1 VPSIGSAAYAAVSCV
16 IPAYPAFSRG
26 APSERV
32 QPPASPAEGAGAGTG
47 RDEPPSRSQV
57 PPREGPMTQ
66 SRDDVIQQDIAD
78 LHKLGYAQE
87 LYRSMGGF
95 SNFAISF
102 SIISILTGAVILY
115 DYGLA
120 WAGTAAVMIG
130 WPLITVF
137 VLAIAASMGEIASAY
152 PTAGGLY
159 YWASRMKNKNWGWWT
174 AWLNLI
180 GQFAIVAGINF
191 AAAAFLNAT
200 IITPLLAN
208 VGITY
213 DNTTV
218 LLAIGDTAVLTGQL
232 VTMGILML
240 IQLVM
245 NIVGINLVA
254 LLNQV
259 SVWWHIVIVAAVVFL
274 VFLAGKPDES
284 GLTLFA
290 IQPQDVAGSWNNN
303 LGFVNLEYGPAISY
317 PLILAFF
324 FSLLQANWTYT
335 GYDASAHV
343 AEETIGARVSSAW
356 GIFLSVAVSA
366 VVGFVFLLALST
378 HLPDLST
385 LFPAELTEENL
396 AGASQYYF
404 GGGVAVIAI
413 LQYNLGQLGDLLAAG
428 IAIAMAF
435 CGLSSV
441 ASAGRMLFA
450 FSRDD
455 GLPGSG
461 WLKRVSHRYRTPA
474 NALTAIVL
482 VAWLFSV
489 AAGVVGGGTAIVIVT
504 AISTIFLYAAYGIVI
519 YLGATTQDW
528 LSERVWS
535 LGRWS
540 KPIAWLSV
548 FWVIVLMVLFSFP
561 TSGNISWPFMA
572 ATVLFLLIYYF
583 ASARRN
589 FKGPQRMGDSA
600 DLTEIEREFNQAAG
614 EVTTA

>member
-1 VPSIGSAAYAAVSCV
+1 
-16 IPAYPAFSRG
+16 
-26 APSERV
+26 
-32 QPPASPAEGAGAGTG
+32 
-47 RDEPPSRSQV
+47 
-57 PPREGPMTQ
+57 MTQ
-66 SRDDVIQQDIAD
+66 SRSRDDVIRQDVAD

-87 LYRSMGGF
+87 LLRSMGGF

-120 WAGTAAVMIG
+120 WAGTAAVLLG
-130 WPLITVF
+130 WPLITIF
-137 VLAIAASMGEIASAY
+137 VLAIAAAMAEVASAY

-159 YWASRMKNKNWGWWT
+159 YWASRMKNKEWGWWT

-180 GQFAIVAGINF
+180 GQFAIVAGINY
-191 AAAAFLNAT
+191 AAAGFLNAT

-208 VGITY
+208 VGLDY
-213 DNTTV
+213 QNTSV
-218 LLAIGDTAVLTGQL
+218 FLGGILNGQL

-240 IQLVM
+240 IELAL
-245 NIVGINLVA
+245 NIGGINLVA

-274 VFLAGKPDES
+274 VFLAGKPDQS

-290 IQPQDVAGSWNNN
+290 VQPLDTAGSWDNN
-303 LGFVNLEYGPAISY
+303 LGFLHLTYGPASSY

-343 AEETIGARVSSAW
+343 AEETVGARVASAW

-378 HLPDLST
+378 HLPNLSA
-385 LFPAELTEENL
+385 LFPASLDDSATY
-396 AGASQYYF
+396 SQYYF
-404 GGGVAVIAI
+404 GGGVAVIDI
-413 LQYNLGQLGDLLAAG
+413 LRYNLGQLGDLLSAG

-461 WLKRVSHRYRTPA
+461 WLKRVSHRFRTPA
-474 NALTAIVL
+474 NSLTAIVV

-489 AAGVVGGGTAIVIVT
+489 AAFIVGTGTAIVIIT
-504 AISTIFLYAAYGIVI
+504 AISTIFLYAAYGVVI
-519 YLGATTQDW
+519 YLGATTQEW
-528 LSERVWS
+528 LKERVWS

-540 KPIAWLSV
+540 KPIAWV
-548 FWVIVLMVLFSFP
+548 AVAWVLVLMVLFSWP
-561 TSGNISWPFMA
+561 TSGNISWPFMVG
-572 ATVLFLLIYYF
+572 TVVLLLIYYF
-583 ASARRN
+583 GYAKSR
-589 FKGPQRMGDSA
+589 FMGPHAMGDTA
-600 DLTEIEREFNQAAG
+600 ELTEIEREFERAA
-614 EVTTA
+614 EELQTT

>member
-1 VPSIGSAAYAAVSCV
+1 
-16 IPAYPAFSRG
+16 
-26 APSERV
+26 
-32 QPPASPAEGAGAGTG
+32 
-47 RDEPPSRSQV
+47 
-57 PPREGPMTQ
+57 MTQ
-66 SRDDVIQQDIAD
+66 NRSRDDVIREDVAD

-87 LYRSMGGF
+87 LFRSMGGF

-120 WAGTAAVMIG
+120 WAGTAAVLIG
-130 WPLITVF
+130 WPLVTVF
-137 VLAIAASMGEIASAY
+137 VLAIAASMAEIASAY

-159 YWASRMKNKNWGWWT
+159 YWASRMRNKEWGWWT

-180 GQFAIVAGINF
+180 GQFAIVAGINY

-200 IITPLLAN
+200 LITPLLSN
-208 VGITY
+208 VGVEY
-213 DNTTV
+213 GNTTELIPG
-218 LLAIGDTAVLTGQL
+218 LLNGQL

-240 IQLVM
+240 IELAL
-245 NIVGINLVA
+245 NIAGINLVA

-259 SVWWHIVIVAAVVFL
+259 SVWWHIIIVAAIVVL
-274 VFLAGKPDES
+274 VFLAGKPDAS

-290 IQPQDVAGSWNNN
+290 VQPQDVAGSWANN
-303 LGFVNLEYGPAISY
+303 LGFVNFNYGAAITY
-317 PLILAFF
+317 IPLLAFF

-343 AEETIGARVSSAW
+343 AEETVGARVASAW

-366 VVGFVFLLALST
+366 VVGFVFLLALTT
-378 HLPDLST
+378 HLPDLTT
-385 LFPAELTEENL
+385 LFPADL
-396 AGASQYYF
+396 ATADAATYSQYYF
-404 GGGVAVIAI
+404 GGGAAVIDI
-413 LQYNLGQLGDLLAAG
+413 LVYNLGSLGNLLSAG

-461 WLKRVSHRYRTPA
+461 WLKKVSRQYRTPA
-474 NALTAIVL
+474 NSL
-482 VAWLFSV
+482 
-489 AAGVVGGGTAIVIVT
+489 TAIVIVAWLFTVAAFWVGAQGGPGGGGIAIVIIT
-504 AISTIFLYAAYGIVI
+504 AISTIFLYAAYGVVI
-519 YLGATTQDW
+519 FLGATTQGW

-540 KPIAWLSV
+540 KPIAWVAVAWIL
-548 FWVIVLMVLFSFP
+548 VLLVLFSFP

-572 ATVLFLLIYYF
+572 GTVVLLLIYYF
-583 ASARRN
+583 GYAKSR
-589 FKGPQRMGDSA
+589 FKGPRSMGDSA
-600 DLTEIEREFNQAAG
+600 ELTEIEREFEHAAE
-614 EVTTA
+614 EVAST

>member
-1 VPSIGSAAYAAVSCV
+1 
-16 IPAYPAFSRG
+16 
-26 APSERV
+26 
-32 QPPASPAEGAGAGTG
+32 
-47 RDEPPSRSQV
+47 
-57 PPREGPMTQ
+57 MTQ
-66 SRDDVIQQDIAD
+66 ASKREDAIQQDIAD

-87 LYRSMGGF
+87 LFRSMGGF

-137 VLAIAASMGEIASAY
+137 VLLIAASMSEIASAY

-200 IITPLLAN
+200 IITPILDRI
-208 VGITY
+208 GIVY
-213 DNTTV
+213 DNTTLV
-218 LLAIGDTAVLTGQL
+218 FGLSFLTGQI

-240 IQLVM
+240 IELAM
-245 NIVGINLVA
+245 NIAGINLVA
-254 LLNQV
+254 ILNQV
-259 SVWWHIVIVAAVVFL
+259 SVWWHIVIVAAVVVL

-284 GLTLFA
+284 GLTQFA

-303 LGFVNLEYGPAISY
+303 LGVVNLQYGPAISY

-343 AEETIGARVSSAW
+343 AEETVGARVASAW
-356 GIFLSVAVSA
+356 GLFMSVAVSA
-366 VVGFVFLLALST
+366 VVGFVFLVALST
-378 HLPDLST
+378 HLPNLST
-385 LFPAELTEENL
+385 LFPPVLDDTTL
-396 AGASQYYF
+396 PTASQYYF

-413 LQYNLGQLGDLLAAG
+413 LEHNLGDLGDILSAG

-441 ASAGRMLFA
+441 ASAGRMLYA

-461 WLKRVSHRYRTPA
+461 WLKKVSHRYRTPV
-474 NALTAIVL
+474 NSLIAIV
-482 VAWLFSV
+482 VISWLFTV

-504 AISTIFLYAAYGIVI
+504 AISTIFLYAAYGICI

-528 LSERVWS
+528 LRERVWS

-540 KPIAWLSV
+540 KPVAWVAV
-548 FWVIVLMVLFSFP
+548 FWVIVLMILFSFP
-561 TSGNISWPFMA
+561 TSGNISWPFMVI
-572 ATVLFLLIYYF
+572 TVLFLIVYYF
-583 ASARRN
+583 GWARKS
-589 FKGPQRMGDSA
+589 FKGPRSIGDSA
-600 DLTEIEREFNQAAG
+600 ELTEIEREFSHAAE
-614 EVTTA
+614 EVGGPSPA

>member
-1 VPSIGSAAYAAVSCV
+1 MTSS
-16 IPAYPAFSRG
+16 
-26 APSERV
+26 
-32 QPPASPAEGAGAGTG
+32 
-47 RDEPPSRSQV
+47 RDETIRK
-57 PPREGPMTQ
+57 
-66 SRDDVIQQDIAD
+66 DVAD
-78 LHKLGYAQE
+78 LHRLGYAQE
-87 LYRSMGGF
+87 LFRSMGGF

-130 WPLITVF
+130 WPLVTVF
-137 VLAIAASMGEIASAY
+137 VLAIAASMAEIASAY

-159 YWASRMKNKNWGWWT
+159 YWASRMKNKDWGWWT
-174 AWLNLI
+174 AWFNLI

-200 IITPLLAN
+200 LITPLLSN

-218 LLAIGDTAVLTGQL
+218 ILANGDTAILTGQL

-240 IQLVM
+240 VELAL
-245 NIVGINLVA
+245 NIAGINLVA
-254 LLNQV
+254 ILNQV
-259 SVWWHIVIVAAVVFL
+259 SVWWHIAIVAAVVVL
-274 VFLAGKPDES
+274 VFLAGKPDQS

-290 IQPQDVAGSWNNN
+290 IQPLDTAGSWQNAIGDFK
-303 LGFVNLEYGPAISY
+303 LDYGAAITY
-317 PLILAFF
+317 PVLLAFF

-343 AEETIGARVSSAW
+343 AEETVSARISSAW
-356 GIFLSVAVSA
+356 GLFLSVAVSA

-385 LFPAELTEENL
+385 LFPPVLDDSTL
-396 AGASQYYF
+396 GASSQYYF

-413 LQYNLGQLGDLLAAG
+413 LQYNLGQIGDLLSAG

-441 ASAGRMLFA
+441 ASAGRMLYA

-455 GLPGSG
+455 GLPASG
-461 WLKRVSHRYRTPA
+461 WLKKVSHRYRTPA
-474 NALTAIVL
+474 NSLTAMVVI
-482 VAWLFSV
+482 AWLFSV
-489 AAGVVGGGTAIVIVT
+489 AAGYVGGGTAIVIVT
-504 AISTIFLYAAYGIVI
+504 AVSTIFLYAAYGICI
-519 YLGATTQDW
+519 YLGATTTDW
-528 LSERVWS
+528 LGERVWS

-540 KPIAWLSV
+540 KPVAWVAIL
-548 FWVIVLMVLFSFP
+548 WVIVLMILFSWP
-561 TSGNISWPFMA
+561 TSGNISFPFML
-572 ATVLFLLIYYF
+572 ATVLFLVVYF
-583 ASARRN
+583 LAYARRA
-589 FKGPQRMGDSA
+589 FKGPRVMGDA
-600 DLTEIEREFNQAAG
+600 AELTEIEREFEHAAE
-614 EVTTA
+614 EVAPA